1 MIFHDI
7 EQNTDDWYDLRA
19 GKLTGS
25 SFGKI
30 MANFGK
36 GFGDP
41 AKKLAVNIA
50 AERIKGGPLQ
60 GDNYSNSNMER
71 GHEQEPIA
79 RMLYEE
85 ETFNTVSNGGF
96 FEHEHVGCS
105 PDGLVKNDGVLEIK
119 SVIATTHFATIKRQ
133 SYDPAYKWQLIGN
146 LYYTKRQFIDFV
158 SFCADFPADKKLFI
172 CTLDQAK
179 LSAEFEMLETRVEQF
194 LKLVDESTD
203 IILNSDYMVKL

>member
-7 EQNTDDWYDLRA
+7 EQNSEEWYQMRA

-36 GFGDP
+36 AFGEP
-41 AKKLAVNIA
+41 AKKLAMSTAV
-50 AERIKGGPLQ
+50 ERVTGKPIKS
-60 GDNYSNSNMER
+60 DYTNDHMMR

-79 RMLYEE
+79 RSLYEE
-85 ETFNTVSNGGF
+85 ELFYDVKNGGF
-96 FEHEHVGCS
+96 FDCGDIGCS
-105 PDGLVKNDGVLEIK
+105 PDGLVGDDGVIEIK
-119 SVIATTHFATIKRQ
+119 SVIATTHLSSISKQ

-146 LYYTKRQFIDFV
+146 LFYTQRQWIDFV
-158 SFCADFPADKKLFI
+158 SYCADFPDEKQIYICRIERSTLNMEVEKL
-172 CTLDQAK
+172 Q
-179 LSAEFEMLETRVEQF
+179 ERVEQF
-194 LKLVDESTD
+194 LKLVEEYKD